1 MILEEG
7 NVQNDVTGVLGAV
20 MILGIVALVLYL
32 HVSRSQKLLKRWAE
46 ENGVEF
52 IDAEYRMF
60 RKGPF
65 VWSSRGQTVYRV
77 EVRDTQGIERKGWV
91 RCGSW
96 WAGVFSDKVEA
107 KWDEQSRS

>member
-1 MILEEG
+1 
-7 NVQNDVTGVLGAV
+7 VTGVVAFFV
-20 MILGIVALVLYL
+20 ILGIVALVLYL
-32 HVSRSQKLLKRWAE
+32 HISRSQKLLKRWAE

-77 EVRDTQGIERKGWV
+77 EVRDAQGVERKGWV
-91 RCGSW
+91 RCGTW

-107 KWDEQSRS
+107 RWDEP

>member
-1 MILEEG
+1 MQEDTI
-7 NVQNDVTGVLGAV
+7 GVLA
-20 MILGIVALVLYL
+20 ILIVVGLVALVIYV
-32 HVSRSQKLLKRWAE
+32 HISRSQKLLRRWAD
-46 ENGVEF
+46 ENGYELLNVEH
-52 IDAEYRMF
+52 RMF

-77 EVRDTQGIERKGWV
+77 EVRDKGGIVRKGWV

-107 KWDEQSRS
+107 RWDEI